1 MAGMLQAH
9 ASSIVETLLGLQL
22 GAAGQ
27 GGGNRVALEGL
38 SIAAGADGAL
48 RIDIARLEATA
59 LRLVHGA
66 FTLEIGSLALHKI
79 AAQVGL
85 RDGAPRLL
93 SLEAADAEL
102 SAVKVHGPLSLAAPE
117 GRWSLAPIATAEGTI
132 RAEIVDAHLLFDA
145 DVTVPIRRGTI
156 DFKDTTVEH
165 VGPDSRMGVSKLG
178 LYVDAPNGR
187 SYLYQFSSTPL
198 AGVEYEKRGAMLGPW
213 ATHRGS
219 LRLQEF
225 GESLLRQGPPGHGVG
240 FTEQSRLLFERTAVS
255 GELRLGDGV
264 FAAPGLQA
272 ELVERATGRNT
283 IRLQSGAV
291 GRGLTVDMPLLA
303 VRQASFSVAR
313 LQFACEQVTGALTL
327 QVSEE
332 GRQLRFALSLPSLR
346 MSGLRVQPLPGD
358 GP

>member
-1 MAGMLQAH
+1 MTKMPAP
-9 ASSIVETLLGLQL
+9 SIVEALLGLQL

-27 GGGNRVALEGL
+27 AGDSRIALEGL
-38 SIAAGADGAL
+38 SVAAGAAGVL
-48 RIDIARLEATA
+48 KVDIARLQANA

-66 FTLEIGSLALHKI
+66 STLEIGSLVVNGI
-79 AAQVGL
+79 AAQVQL
-85 RDGAPRLL
+85 RDGPPRLL
-93 SLEAADAEL
+93 SLDAADAEL
-102 SAVKVHGPLSLAAPE
+102 SAVKVHGPLDLAAPE
-117 GRWSLAPIATAEGTI
+117 GRWSLAPLATADGTI
-132 RAEIVDAHLLFDA
+132 RAEIVDAQLVFDA
-145 DVTVPIRRGTI
+145 DVTVPIRRGTV

-187 SYLYQFSSTPL
+187 SYLYQFPTTPL

-213 ATHRGS
+213 VTHRGS

-291 GRGLTVDMPLLA
+291 GRGLTIELPLLS
-303 VRQASFSVAR
+303 VRQASFGVAG
-313 LQFACEQVTGALTL
+313 LKLACDQLTGALTL

-332 GRQLRFALSLPSLR
+332 GRQLRFALTVASLK
-346 MSGLRVQPLPGD
+346 MAGLRVQPLAGN